1 MKQTIVMSA
10 AEAVSLIHDED
21 VIATGGFIGSGLAE
35 TLNAEIERQFL
46 ETGHPRDLT
55 LIFGAGQGS
64 KNGDGNEHYSHEGL
78 IRRVIGGHWGKC
90 PYMGKLANEN
100 KIQAYNFPQGV
111 ISQMYRDMAVKRGFT
126 LSHVG
131 LNTFVDPRLEGG
143 KLNSST
149 REDLVKVVEIEGQEL
164 LLYKHVPVNVCILR
178 GTYADERGNVTMEH
192 EAMTLDATT
201 LAQACKA
208 CGGKVLV
215 QVKKIVKAGTLDP
228 RMVKIP
234 GIYVD
239 ALVIGCAKDHEQS
252 VGVYYDPSVSG
263 EVRQYSEQVSGGAL
277 DIKKIIARRAAL
289 ELQQGAVINLGIGTP
304 ECIAAVAAEEHI
316 DEDITL
322 TIESGIVGGVALSG
336 NQFGA
341 ARNPEA
347 IIDHRQ
353 QFDFYDGGGI
363 DLAFL
368 GLAEADMEG
377 NVNVS
382 KFGDLVAG
390 CGGFINIT
398 QNAKK
403 VFFCGAF
410 TASGLKTQIK
420 DRKLFILQE
429 GKKNKFVKKVQ
440 QITFSAEYARKTKQP
455 VMFITERAVFN
466 LEEDGLHLTEIAP
479 GIDIEQD
486 ILPYMS
492 FMPVID
498 KNLREM
504 DPRIFTDQPMRLDND
519 FNNKI

>member
-1 MKQTIVMSA
+1 MKRKLVMTA
-10 AEAVSLIHDED
+10 TEAVSLIHDGD
-21 VIATGGFIGSGLAE
+21 VVATGGFIGSGLAE
-35 TLNAEIERQFL
+35 TLNAEVERQFL
-46 ETGHPRDLT
+46 KTGHPRDLT
-55 LIFGAGQGS
+55 LVFGAGQGS

-78 IRRVIGGHWGKC
+78 LRRVIGGHWAKC
-90 PYMGKLANEN
+90 PKMGTLANEN
-100 KIQAYNFPQGV
+100 KIEAYNLPQGV
-111 ISQMYRDMAVKRGFT
+111 ISQMYRDIAINRGFT

-143 KLNSST
+143 KLNT
-149 REDLVKVVEIEGQEL
+149 VTKEDLVKVVQIEEQEL
-164 LLYKHVPVNVCILR
+164 LLYKHVPINVCLLR

-215 QVKKIVKAGTLDP
+215 QVKQIVKSGTLDP

-239 ALVIGCAKDHEQS
+239 ALIIGELKDHEQS
-252 VGVYYDPSVSG
+252 LGVYYDPSVSG
-263 EVRQYSEQVSGGAL
+263 ELHAQVEKNTGIKL
-277 DIKKIIARRAAL
+277 DNKKIIARRAAM
-289 ELQQGAVINLGIGTP
+289 ELQSGAVINLGIGTP
-304 ECIAAVAAEEHI
+304 EFIAAVAVEEGI

-322 TIESGIVGGVALSG
+322 TIESGIIGGIALNG
-336 NQFGA
+336 NQFGV

-368 GLAEADMEG
+368 GLAEADTIG

-382 KFGDLVAG
+382 KFGELVAG

-403 VFFCGAF
+403 VFFCGTF
-410 TASGLKTQIK
+410 TAAGLKTQVQ
-420 DRKLFILQE
+420 DGKLAILQE
-429 GKKNKFVKKVQ
+429 GSKSKFVDKVQ
-440 QITFSAEYARKTKQP
+440 QITFSADYAKKSKQP
-455 VMFITERAVFN
+455 VMFITERAVFC
-466 LEEDGLHLTEIAP
+466 LKDDGLHLTEIAP
-479 GIDIEQD
+479 GIQIKRD

-492 FMPVID
+492 FKPIID
-498 KNLREM
+498 DNLCEM
-504 DPRIFTDQPMRLDND
+504 DARIFSDQPMELHKQ
-519 FNNKI
+519 FNESV